1 MKEKFI
7 GLSGIYCFADNLTL
21 CRKLLE
27 GGAKIIQLRDKKADD
42 RSFARLAA
50 DMLAMTKAYD
60 AVLIINDR
68 VKIAIDIGADGI
80 HVGQKDEQYREV
92 IRRVPENMIV
102 GVSVDTV
109 GQAVDAQKAGATYL
123 GAGSVFPTL
132 TKSDAVIIGLE
143 TLHKIVGSVTIPVAA
158 IGGITLENIR
168 EVAQTG
174 VRYFAIISAINSA
187 ENIRER
193 LNEFQGCLNVR

>member
-7 GLSGIYCFADNLTL
+7 RLSGIYCFADNLTL

-27 GGAKIIQLRDKKADD
+27 GGAKIIQLRDKKTDD

-60 AVLIINDR
+60 AILIINDR
-68 VKIAIDIGADGI
+68 VDIAIGIGADGI
-80 HVGQKDEQYREV
+80 HVGQEDEQYREV

-109 GQAVDAQKAGATYL
+109 GQAVDAQKPGQHIWALA
-123 GAGSVFPTL
+123 
-132 TKSDAVIIGLE
+132 
-143 TLHKIVGSVTIPVAA
+143 
-158 IGGITLENIR
+158 
-168 EVAQTG
+168 
-174 VRYFAIISAINSA
+174 RYFPRPANPMQWLSGLKHCMILSGIFQFRWLLSAGLHWKISGMSLGPVSGILPLFRRS
-187 ENIRER
+187 ILLKILRKD
-193 LNEFQGCLNVR
+193 